1 MLAIKRFRTL
11 MVAVW
16 VVMALLVVGT
26 ALAQDGEATPAQETL
41 DESAAAPQD
50 LDDIAV
56 KLTPLLVGA
65 TLIERTLE
73 FLFNWVERTALDAS
87 HTMHQVLA
95 RVAGLVE
102 IDIYNAWQNVTQ
114 LSVAFNTRQAQPDL
128 ALNDP
133 ESLNPEDW
141 PLALL
146 EERLEE
152 ARDLFEKAQ
161 ETIESALKSPLY
173 VARKKVAAM
182 VLSMV
187 FGVTLA
193 LMGGM
198 RLFEPLG
205 VTVADWIDGPFDIF
219 DTVLA
224 GVLMGLGTDW
234 VHQLIGLL
242 INGKGL
248 LGRAA
253 TGQQV
258 DPEQVATLASAAVQ
272 ENLGQQLDHLRAQ
285 VLGVGATTA
294 RAETRIETVAP
305 ASEPE
310 TSERRASTTGGA
322 GLPGVGMVGMSAL
335 GTVVAS
341 GSAPAEPEPVAA
353 PAPAAG
359 PEGFLPLDDVRV
371 TVREGGTSARSEPS
385 TDAVAIG
392 PVPEGARRETNGL
405 VFGDF
410 TWLRTPWEGPEADD
424 AWIPGEDTDFAR
436 STSYNQVDGAWYESA
451 AVLEFRRKL
460 VRDLLRVRGESR
472 ERIADV
478 DTLSGEELEELEIY
492 LTRETIPPLYN
503 DFWAMQ
509 LHLGLPDPFG
519 YLPVQTSP
527 PAGIESIGF
536 SGFGPTMYAL
546 DNWLYEYEQ
555 TRGMHTGIDYL
566 VPDGTPL
573 IAVADGLIVDFP
585 FLPDPADRGLA
596 LRPFLPAKYLRED
609 GSRVLSNIVIGYGH
623 VSDSASLVQVGQE
636 VRAGEIIG
644 SAGWPMLTLE
654 DGTVVAQ
661 RNNAHLHF
669 EAHFVTDGAA
679 RLDAGTPLNPL
690 LLFTPRLVAWQ
701 ARLATQHNGP
711 PYPSDGQPFGR
722 LGFFSVGA
730 FSTGPDSIVWD
741 HHVTRSEPWP
751 EGVYTLEGLLE
762 WARSFEPYPLDGS
775 SAF

>member
-1 MLAIKRFRTL
+1 MLAVKRFRTL
-11 MVAVW
+11 LLAVW
-16 VVMALLVVGT
+16 VVTALLVAGT
-26 ALAQDGEATPAQETL
+26 VLAQDGEATPAQETF
-41 DESAAAPQD
+41 DSGAAAPQD

-56 KLTPLLVGA
+56 KLAPLLVGA
-65 TLIERTLE
+65 ALIERTLE
-73 FLFNWVERTALDAS
+73 FLFNWVERAILDAS
-87 HTMHQVLA
+87 HTLHQVLA

-102 IDIYNAWQNVTQ
+102 IDLRNAWENVAQ
-114 LSVAFNTRQAQPDL
+114 LSVAFETRRAHPDL

-133 ESLNPEDW
+133 ESPNPEDW

-146 EERLEE
+146 EERLEA

-161 ETIESALKSPLY
+161 DTIESALKSPLY

-182 VLSMV
+182 VLSIV
-187 FGVTLA
+187 FGVALA
-193 LMGGM
+193 LTGSM

-205 VTVADWIDGPFDIF
+205 VNVAGWIDGAFDIF
-219 DTVLA
+219 DTLLA

-234 VHQLIGLL
+234 VHQVIGLL
-242 INGKGL
+242 VNGKGL

-253 TGQQV
+253 TGAQL
-258 DPEQVATLASAAVQ
+258 DPEQVATLASVSVQ
-272 ENLGQQLDHLRAQ
+272 ETLGQQLDHLRSQ
-285 VLGVGATTA
+285 VLGGAATA
-294 RAETRIETVAP
+294 HAETRIETVAP
-305 ASEPE
+305 AAAE
-310 TSERRASTTGGA
+310 TPASAASGA
-322 GLPGVGMVGMSAL
+322 QLPGVGMVGMSAL
-335 GTVVAS
+335 GTLGAS
-341 GSAPAEPEPVAA
+341 GSPLVEAEQADPAAEPAS
-353 PAPAAG
+353 AG
-359 PEGFLPLDDVRV
+359 GLADFLPLDDVSV
-371 TVREGGTSARSEPS
+371 TVREGGTAARSEPS
-385 TDAVAIG
+385 SAAAPLG
-392 PVPEGARRETNGL
+392 AVPEGARRETDGL

-436 STSYNQVDGAWYESA
+436 STAYNQVDGDWYESA

-460 VRDLLRVRGESR
+460 VRDLLRVRGGDRDRLAE
-472 ERIADV
+472 V
-478 DTLSGEELEELEIY
+478 DTLSGEALEELEVY
-492 LTRETIPPLYN
+492 LTRETIPPLYH

-527 PAGIESIGF
+527 PAGIETIGF
-536 SGFGPTMYAL
+536 SGFGPTTYAL

-555 TRGMHTGIDYL
+555 TRGMHSGIDYL
-566 VPDGTPL
+566 VPEGTPL
-573 IAVADGLIVDFP
+573 IAVADGVIVEFP

-596 LRPFLPAKYLRED
+596 LRPFLPPKYVRED

-623 VSDSASLVQVGQE
+623 VSDALAQAGQE

-644 SAGWPMLTLE
+644 SSGWPLLTLD

-661 RNNAHLHF
+661 RNNAHLHL
-669 EAHFVTDGAA
+669 EAHFVTDGTA
-679 RLDAGTPLNPL
+679 RLGAGTPLNPL

-730 FSTGPDSIVWD
+730 FSTGPDSIVWN
-741 HHVTRSEPWP
+741 HQVTRSEPWP
-751 EGVYTLEGLLE
+751 EGVYTLEGLIE
-762 WARSFEPYPLDGS
+762 WARSFEPYLLDGS
-775 SAF
+775 SPF